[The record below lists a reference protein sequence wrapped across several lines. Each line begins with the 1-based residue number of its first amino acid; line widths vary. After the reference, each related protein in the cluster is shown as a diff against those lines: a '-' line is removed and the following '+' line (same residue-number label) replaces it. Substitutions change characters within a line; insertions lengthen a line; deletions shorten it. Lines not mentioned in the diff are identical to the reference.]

1 MSINRLVEFLSTE
14 FSCIEDITDEWISS
28 SAEGNYNDFAS
39 ISAVFT
45 PSFYEDDR
53 ATVRLRQLL
62 TNLAQFQQECND
74 AEIWTEMTKINISGK
89 QLCVLLWYSMEWGL
103 TKNSTFEQF
112 ERGALAACAYLHLA
126 SINGA
131 KAYTIFNP
139 HLYQKC
145 LGVFRALY
153 RCLTYDARAAAT
165 KNKSSKKGKT
175 KKKQQ
180 QQQETTQES
189 VEAEEETFNA
199 ASFDKEEVKHLLE
212 ESCEALFE
220 IFNKVSLSGY
230 SGMAHETALLVRDL
244 GRIDVTADAK
254 VDVVENLREFKKLRR
269 FIDRSF
275 ALMHRLIDER
285 HSVGGYMVISRIVYP
300 RLAFWTFECNVVP
313 SSSTI
318 PVSFTVWRD
327 IMVKFVKIRAEMG
340 NMGELMNIFKV
351 LLNLYQR
358 CTDRSDYRTRVAQ
371 SVLQV
376 LQVLPRVFHYEFAQ
390 RINRFCR
397 TPKVSVRNFTSEIAP
412 LVLTNFDFSDADPRI
427 YDEFDNVVRISA
439 QASNTTTF
447 SPDESNRKEDLKEY
461 EGNEG
466 SKTEDSNDQSNS
478 SSEGDSDEDGDQEK
492 GKAKKPTE
500 KAAAEDERQERV
512 PVLPA
517 LYTCIIRCCIDKASS
532 VRLRAMYHL
541 ASLLD
546 ITVHHGQL
554 FHHATKM
561 FEESPRI
568 FVGGFTETNEDGN
581 EGEEINENMFLDDS
595 EIVIDN
601 VMLHIIQTG
610 AGDDSAGVRKNSLI
624 ALQVFFPSIEDSS
637 QVESAV
643 ECLKERCLDSSL
655 MVRKQA
661 AEVLSHLFSTC
672 TQHWKILEA
681 GWLGAV
687 LPMINDREQSV
698 QHLVAQIVT
707 KTVLNP
713 LLGEMNDNSWELLH
727 SIELE
732 NNYRRLLIRALMLE
746 HREGNI
752 KSSVVDSLNSKL
764 DTCPDQSDAIWM
776 LLSDLSAVFKVKPQK
791 AILAWNALEDGDPN
805 NRVRYVSKV
814 LAKSCNDIN
823 INTRVDL
830 ICDLKD
836 KIENFKI
843 HAPNISSV
851 YLCLAKLLDAV
862 GDEGKGK
869 TSLAKIGK
877 RVLDDCRGKIR
888 ESLYKIDE
896 EYEDAEKLEAR
907 ETLLIRMFTTIGEVV
922 QFSPQLMSIG
932 LRHFDALK
940 TVLASDICHEE
951 ELPILNSAMPSLNPT
966 PAASRAPS
974 PTHSVSS
981 DGGSSQPTSTS
992 SQGASSTHS
1001 GPVIPQH
1008 IVKEAVTNRRPL
1020 LTPRV
1025 RAYAVLTIGKFC
1037 LMDEKIAK
1045 ATIPVFVKQLRLN
1058 PDHVIRNN
1066 IALVVCDLCI
1076 RYTLMVD
1083 RYSPIVA
1090 ACLKDRSTLVRQ
1102 QTLESLTS
1110 LIKEQFI
1117 RWEGQIMYRFV
1128 STILD
1133 ENKCI
1138 SEYTKFCL
1146 RDVLL
1151 QQFPDLFESHFIEC
1165 LMYFNNVE
1173 VNCERKGAQDL
1184 LDQSQKVCLFGK
1196 DNFENRMTIYKFML
1210 STYDD
1215 GRKFGLMAQICTQ
1228 ILCPVMNG
1236 KLKYDNP
1243 RVYALVKDALTVM
1256 SLKEIKLNMDVGKGP
1271 DEEDEPPAA
1280 VVAVAKEIVTIAFRK
1295 AMLEYVMPTLL
1306 DLRAYFNERRSALRK
1321 ELYAI
1326 FRAICREH
1334 KEQMDAF
1341 LDGDAQLKAEVE
1353 YDIRRYEHREK
1364 MERALAKK
1372 RAEEAAAIRRM
1383 SRRSLAAPRQNNND
1397 REDMNTTQR
1406 NTSAEDRALEQG
1418 PTVRGD
1424 EIPSSNVKSGRKSI
1438 HERNLRS
1445 HRVPIAD
1452 VSSSSGSMERLNEF
1466 AVAKAC
1472 MPIAGPPVSSSSN
1485 TDTRSGSSTETPFPP
1500 SSITTSPR
1508 TTASVSLESSASESC
1523 KGGKEIISSSSVGAL
1538 RRSAMNV
1545 EQSDKSDTKE
1555 NGGKKSEKAGAVISS
1570 SSSDTD
1576 SYITARTHP
1585 VTESPKSVKGDKNR
1599 TNNESV
1605 ESAEHDENRAQGEYE
1620 KGAEKARHRARG
1632 EPKTSE
1638 SEQLNTS
1645 RSSRSTSAP
1654 KTYTVS
1660 VSDESSVKEDE
1671 KDLQRLVLSSRAVLQ
1686 ASDHVSGPGGDVPP
1700 SQRENSVSKREGC
1713 ADPTTCSMDRDTDTG
1728 PSENAEKND
1737 LDAAAKSTEQGK
1749 ENFRAPGKRP
1759 KRRSSRTP
1767 ATSSQSEPALSTRS
1781 LRSKSTSSSAES
1793 LVFGR
1798 AASTPIKG
1806 ATNLTFAD
1814 LNLSAIQSGE
1824 DSQKSSRRR
1833 SGGLRRSS
1841 SSQITSL
1848 PEED

>member
-1 MSINRLVEFLSTE
+1 MSINHLVEFLSTE

-28 SAEGNYNDFAS
+28 STEGNYNDFAS

-45 PSFYEDDR
+45 PSFYDDDR

-62 TNLAQFQQECND
+62 TNIAEFQQECND
-74 AEIWTEMTKINISGK
+74 AEIWTEMTKINISGR

-145 LGVFRALY
+145 LGMFRALY

-165 KNKSSKKGKT
+165 KSKSSRKGKT

-180 QQQETTQES
+180 QQQEESTQEN

-220 IFNKVSLSGY
+220 IFNKALAVSLSGY

-244 GRIDVTADAK
+244 GRIDVAADAK
-254 VDVVENLREFKKLRR
+254 VDVVENLREFRRLRR

-285 HSVGGYMVISRIVYP
+285 HSVGGYMVISRIIYP

-351 LLNLYQR
+351 LQNLYQR

-397 TPKVSVRNFTSEIAP
+397 TQKVSVRNFTSEIAP
-412 LVLTNFDFSDADPRI
+412 LVLTNFDFSDTDPRI
-427 YDEFDNVVRISA
+427 YDEFDNILKSSA
-439 QASNTTTF
+439 QASNTTT
-447 SPDESNRKEDLKEY
+447 SSRDESKREEDLKEY
-461 EGNEG
+461 EENEG
-466 SKTEDSNDQSNS
+466 SKIEDPNDKSNS

-492 GKAKKPTE
+492 AKAKPNK
-500 KAAAEDERQERV
+500 KAVAGDERQERV

-581 EGEEINENMFLDDS
+581 EDEEINENMFLDDS

-624 ALQVFFPSIEDSS
+624 AMQVFFPSIEVSS

-661 AEVLSHLFSTC
+661 AEVLSHLFATC
-672 TQHWKILEA
+672 TRHWKILEA

-698 QHLVAQIVT
+698 QHLIAQIVT

-713 LLGEMNDNSWELLH
+713 LLGEMDDNSWELLH

-752 KSSVVDSLNSKL
+752 KSSVVNSLNSKL

-814 LAKSCNDIN
+814 LAKSCDDIN
-823 INTRVDL
+823 CNTRVDL

-851 YLCLAKLLDAV
+851 YLCLAKLLNAV
-862 GDEGKGK
+862 GEEGKGK
-869 TSLAKIGK
+869 TALAKVGK
-877 RVLDDCRGKIR
+877 RILDDCRGKIR

-907 ETLLIRMFTTIGEVV
+907 ETLLIRMFTTIGEAV
-922 QFSPQLMSIG
+922 QFSPQLMSNG

-951 ELPILNSAMPSLNPT
+951 ELPVLNSAVPSLNPT

-1008 IVKEAVTNRRPL
+1008 IVREAMTNRRAL

-1076 RYTLMVD
+1076 RYFRYTLMVD

-1090 ACLKDRSTLVRQ
+1090 ACLKDRSTL
-1102 QTLESLTS
+1102 
-1110 LIKEQFI
+1110 
-1117 RWEGQIMYRFV
+1117 IMYRFV

-1196 DNFENRMTIYKFML
+1196 DNFENRMTIYKFMASFHHLCIRLGPRDIFYSIQL

-1228 ILCPVMNG
+1228 ILCPLMNG

-1364 MERALAKK
+1364 VERALARR
-1372 RAEEAAAIRRM
+1372 RAEEAAAMRRM
-1383 SRRSLAAPRQNNND
+1383 SRRSFAAPRPNNND
-1397 REDMNTTQR
+1397 GEDMNTTQR
-1406 NTSAEDRALEQG
+1406 NTSAEDKALDQG
-1418 PTVRGD
+1418 PTARGH
-1424 EIPSSNVKSGRKSI
+1424 EIPDPRIKSGRKSI

-1445 HRVPIAD
+1445 YRVPIAD
-1452 VSSSSGSMERLNEF
+1452 VSSSSSTNMDRFKDF
-1466 AVAKAC
+1466 AVTRSC
-1472 MPIAGPPVSSSSN
+1472 MQIARPPESSSSN
-1485 TDTRSGSSTETPFPP
+1485 TDTRSGSSSETPFPP

-1508 TTASVSLESSASESC
+1508 ATASISLESSASESC
-1523 KGGKEIISSSSVGAL
+1523 KEGKEVIPSSSDEAV
-1538 RRSAMNV
+1538 RRSPVNI
-1545 EQSDKSDTKE
+1545 EQSDKSDKDKE
-1555 NGGKKSEKAGAVISS
+1555 GKKSGKAGAVISS

-1576 SYITARTHP
+1576 SYVTARTHP
-1585 VTESPKSVKGDKNR
+1585 LSESPKDAKEDKNR
-1599 TNNESV
+1599 AQNE
-1605 ESAEHDENRAQGEYE
+1605 YT
-1620 KGAEKARHRARG
+1620 KGVEKARLSARG
-1632 EPKTSE
+1632 EPITSE
-1638 SEQLNTS
+1638 SEQPNSS

-1654 KTYTVS
+1654 KTYNVS
-1660 VSDESSVKEDE
+1660 VSDESSSARERRRE
-1671 KDLQRLVLSSRAVLQ
+1671 KF
-1686 ASDHVSGPGGDVPP
+1686 
-1700 SQRENSVSKREGC
+1700 
-1713 ADPTTCSMDRDTDTG
+1713 
-1728 PSENAEKND
+1728 
-1737 LDAAAKSTEQGK
+1737 AKAG
-1749 ENFRAPGKRP
+1749 AIV
-1759 KRRSSRTP
+1759 
-1767 ATSSQSEPALSTRS
+1767 
-1781 LRSKSTSSSAES
+1781 TSSSSGMFHVFMNFSS
-1793 LVFGR
+1793 LNVR
-1798 AASTPIKG
+1798 
-1806 ATNLTFAD
+1806 
-1814 LNLSAIQSGE
+1814 
-1824 DSQKSSRRR
+1824 
-1833 SGGLRRSS
+1833 LRPGFK
-1841 SSQITSL
+1841 TVL
-1848 PEED
+1848 LLAY

>member
-1 MSINRLVEFLSTE
+1 MSIKRLVEFLSTE

-28 SAEGNYNDFAS
+28 SSEGNYNDFAS

-74 AEIWTEMTKINISGK
+74 AEIWTEMTKIDISGK

-103 TKNSTFEQF
+103 AKNSTFELF

-145 LGVFRALY
+145 LAVFRALY
-153 RCLTYDARAAAT
+153 RCLTYDSRAVAS
-165 KNKSSKKGKT
+165 KNKSNKGKT

-180 QQQETTQES
+180 QQQEEMMQENA
-189 VEAEEETFNA
+189 EAEEETFNA

-254 VDVVENLREFKKLRR
+254 VEVVENLREFRKLRR

-327 IMVKFVKIRAEMG
+327 IMVKFVKVRAEIG

-351 LLNLYQR
+351 LQNLYQR
-358 CTDRSDYRTRVAQ
+358 CTDRLDYRTRVAQ

-376 LQVLPRVFHYEFAQ
+376 LQVLPRVFHYEFVQ

-397 TPKVSVRNFTSEIAP
+397 TQKVSVRNFTSEIAP
-412 LVLTNFDFSDADPRI
+412 LVLTNFDFSDADPSI
-427 YDEFDNVVRISA
+427 YDEFDNAVKTSA
-439 QASNTTTF
+439 QGSNTTA
-447 SPDESNRKEDLKEY
+447 SPSDESKRKEDLHEY
-461 EGNEG
+461 EEHEGNV
-466 SKTEDSNDQSNS
+466 TENPNDESNS
-478 SSEGDSDEDGDQEK
+478 ASESDSDGDGDQEK
-492 GKAKKPTE
+492 AKTKPTK
-500 KAAAEDERQERV
+500 KAAVEDERHERV

-561 FEESPRI
+561 FEESPKI
-568 FVGGFTETNEDGN
+568 FVGGFSEPSEDGN
-581 EGEEINENMFLDDS
+581 EEEEVNELMYLDDS

-610 AGDDSAGVRKNSLI
+610 AGDDTAGVRKNSLI

-637 QVESAV
+637 QVETAV
-643 ECLKERCLDSSL
+643 ECLKESCLDSSL

-661 AEVLSHLFSTC
+661 AEVLSHLFAMC

-707 KTVLNP
+707 RTVLNP
-713 LLGEMNDNSWELLH
+713 LLGEMSENSWELLH

-746 HREGNI
+746 HKEGNI

-776 LLSDLSAVFKVKPQK
+776 LLSDLSAVFKVKPHK

-823 INTRVDL
+823 SDTRVDL
-830 ICDLKD
+830 ISDLKD
-836 KIENFKI
+836 KIENFRI

-851 YLCLAKLLDAV
+851 YLCLAKLMNAV
-862 GDEGKGK
+862 GEEGKGK
-869 TSLAKIGK
+869 TALAKFGK
-877 RVLDDCRGKIR
+877 RILDDCRGKIR

-907 ETLLIRMFTTIGEVV
+907 ETLLIRMFSTIGDAV

-951 ELPILNSAMPSLNPT
+951 ELPIVNSAIPSLNPT
-966 PAASRAPS
+966 PVASRAPS
-974 PTHSVSS
+974 PSHSVSS

-1008 IVKEAVTNRRPL
+1008 IVKEAMTNRRAL

-1058 PDHVIRNN
+1058 PDHLIRNN

-1133 ENKCI
+1133 ENRSI

-1165 LMYFNNVE
+1165 LMYFNKVQ
-1173 VNCERKGAQDL
+1173 VSCEREGVQDL
-1184 LDQSQKVCLFGK
+1184 LDQSQKVCLFGRN
-1196 DNFENRMTIYKFML
+1196 NFENRMTIYKFML

-1215 GRKFGLMAQICTQ
+1215 AKKFGLMAQICTQ
-1228 ILCPVMNG
+1228 ILCPLMNG
-1236 KLKYDNP
+1236 KFKYESP
-1243 RVYALVKDALTVM
+1243 QVYALVKDALTVM

-1306 DLRAYFNERRSALRK
+1306 DLRAYFNERRSTLRK

-1326 FRAICREH
+1326 FRVICREH

-1353 YDIRRYEHREK
+1353 YDIRRYEQH
-1364 MERALAKK
+1364 ERAERAMARK

-1383 SRRSLAAPRQNNND
+1383 SRRSFAVQKQNSNN
-1397 REDMNTTQR
+1397 EDMNTTQR
-1406 NTSAEDRALEQG
+1406 NTSAENKVLEQG
-1418 PTVRGD
+1418 PTVQGN
-1424 EIPSSNVKSGRKSI
+1424 EIPSSNVKKNGRKSI
-1438 HERNLRS
+1438 RDRNLRS
-1445 HRVPIAD
+1445 YQIPIAD
-1452 VSSSSGSMERLNEF
+1452 ISSASSSDIDRFNGFALTKSSMQVARPPASSSSS
-1466 AVAKAC
+1466 
-1472 MPIAGPPVSSSSN
+1472 
-1485 TDTRSGSSTETPFPP
+1485 DTRSGSSSETPCPP

-1508 TTASVSLESSASESC
+1508 ATASISLESSASESY
-1523 KGGKEIISSSSVGAL
+1523 KEGKEEVLSSSSVE
-1538 RRSAMNV
+1538 AMRGSPANV
-1545 EQSDKSDTKE
+1545 ELSDKSD
-1555 NGGKKSEKAGAVISS
+1555 KSERPNGRTVASDSNSS
-1570 SSSDTD
+1570 
-1576 SYITARTHP
+1576 AKVHP
-1585 VTESPKSVKGDKNR
+1585 GSVD
-1599 TNNESV
+1599 
-1605 ESAEHDENRAQGEYE
+1605 DQ
-1620 KGAEKARHRARG
+1620 
-1632 EPKTSE
+1632 TSE
-1638 SEQLNTS
+1638 LFPEFTTRFFSGMRLFRRKEREERKLQRVVLSFRAVRQKRIRTS
-1645 RSSRSTSAP
+1645 RPELVLSA
-1654 KTYTVS
+1654 S
-1660 VSDESSVKEDE
+1660 
-1671 KDLQRLVLSSRAVLQ
+1671 LQRELNEVVIVVTTSLQWVPSLGRVSSELDIVHPASPLRVNLNARVAGLLRVASVLLGLTTYQSAMNRHLNVNVDVKCSQKLVLSSRAVLQ
-1686 ASDHVSGPGGDVPP
+1686 V
-1700 SQRENSVSKREGC
+1700 RR
-1713 ADPTTCSMDRDTDTG
+1713 
-1728 PSENAEKND
+1728 
-1737 LDAAAKSTEQGK
+1737 LTE
-1749 ENFRAPGKRP
+1749 F
-1759 KRRSSRTP
+1759 SS
-1767 ATSSQSEPALSTRS
+1767 
-1781 LRSKSTSSSAES
+1781 
-1793 LVFGR
+1793 
-1798 AASTPIKG
+1798 I
-1806 ATNLTFAD
+1806 
-1814 LNLSAIQSGE
+1814 
-1824 DSQKSSRRR
+1824 SRMKV
-1833 SGGLRRSS
+1833 
-1841 SSQITSL
+1841 I
-1848 PEED
+1848 

>member
-1 MSINRLVEFLSTE
+1 MSIKRLVEFLSTE

-28 SAEGNYNDFAS
+28 SSEGNYNDFAS

-74 AEIWTEMTKINISGK
+74 AEIWTEMTKIDISGK

-103 TKNSTFEQF
+103 AKNSTFELF

-145 LGVFRALY
+145 LAVFRALY
-153 RCLTYDARAAAT
+153 RCLTYDSRAVAS
-165 KNKSSKKGKT
+165 KNKSNKGKT

-180 QQQETTQES
+180 QQQEEMMQENA
-189 VEAEEETFNA
+189 EAEEETFNA

-254 VDVVENLREFKKLRR
+254 VEVVENLREFRKLRR

-327 IMVKFVKIRAEMG
+327 IMVKFVKVRAEIG

-351 LLNLYQR
+351 LQNLYQR
-358 CTDRSDYRTRVAQ
+358 CTDRLDYRTRVAQ

-376 LQVLPRVFHYEFAQ
+376 LQVLPRVFHYEFVQ

-397 TPKVSVRNFTSEIAP
+397 TQKVSVRNFTSEIAP
-412 LVLTNFDFSDADPRI
+412 LVLTNFDFSDADPSI
-427 YDEFDNVVRISA
+427 YDEFDNAVKTSA
-439 QASNTTTF
+439 QGSNTTA
-447 SPDESNRKEDLKEY
+447 SPSDESKRKEDLHEY
-461 EGNEG
+461 EEHEGNV
-466 SKTEDSNDQSNS
+466 TENPNDESNS
-478 SSEGDSDEDGDQEK
+478 ASESDSDGDGDQEK
-492 GKAKKPTE
+492 AKTKPTK
-500 KAAAEDERQERV
+500 KAAVEDERHERV

-561 FEESPRI
+561 FEESPKI
-568 FVGGFTETNEDGN
+568 FVGGFSEPSEDGN
-581 EGEEINENMFLDDS
+581 EEEEVNELMYLDDS

-610 AGDDSAGVRKNSLI
+610 AGDDT
-624 ALQVFFPSIEDSS
+624 
-637 QVESAV
+637 ES
-643 ECLKERCLDSSL
+643 CLDSSL

-661 AEVLSHLFSTC
+661 AEVLSHLFAMC
-672 TQHWKILEA
+672 TQHW
-681 GWLGAV
+681 
-687 LPMINDREQSV
+687 
-698 QHLVAQIVT
+698 
-707 KTVLNP
+707 
-713 LLGEMNDNSWELLH
+713 
-727 SIELE
+727 
-732 NNYRRLLIRALMLE
+732 RLLIRALMLE
-746 HREGNI
+746 HKEGNI

-776 LLSDLSAVFKVKPQK
+776 LLSDLSAVFKVKPHK

-805 NRVRYVSKV
+805 NRVGFLLIIAMVAFHLPISSSGKTA
-814 LAKSCNDIN
+814 LAK
-823 INTRVDL
+823 
-830 ICDLKD
+830 
-836 KIENFKI
+836 F
-843 HAPNISSV
+843 
-851 YLCLAKLLDAV
+851 
-862 GDEGKGK
+862 
-869 TSLAKIGK
+869 GK
-877 RVLDDCRGKIR
+877 RILDDCRGKIR

-907 ETLLIRMFTTIGEVV
+907 ETLLIRMFSTIGDAV

-951 ELPILNSAMPSLNPT
+951 ELPIVNSAIPSLNPT
-966 PAASRAPS
+966 PVASRAPS
-974 PTHSVSS
+974 PSHSV
-981 DGGSSQPTSTS
+981 
-992 SQGASSTHS
+992 
-1001 GPVIPQH
+1001 
-1008 IVKEAVTNRRPL
+1008 
-1020 LTPRV
+1020 
-1025 RAYAVLTIGKFC
+1025 
-1037 LMDEKIAK
+1037 DEKIAK

-1058 PDHVIRNN
+1058 PDHLIRNN

-1117 RWEGQIMYRFV
+1117 RWEGQ
-1128 STILD
+1128 
-1133 ENKCI
+1133 
-1138 SEYTKFCL
+1138 

-1165 LMYFNNVE
+1165 LMYFNKVQ
-1173 VNCERKGAQDL
+1173 VSCEREGVQDL
-1184 LDQSQKVCLFGK
+1184 LDQSQK
-1196 DNFENRMTIYKFML
+1196 
-1210 STYDD
+1210 
-1215 GRKFGLMAQICTQ
+1215 
-1228 ILCPVMNG
+1228 
-1236 KLKYDNP
+1236 
-1243 RVYALVKDALTVM
+1243 VM

-1306 DLRAYFNERRSALRK
+1306 DLRAYFNERRSTLRK

-1326 FRAICREH
+1326 FRVICREH

-1353 YDIRRYEHREK
+1353 YDIRRYEQH
-1364 MERALAKK
+1364 ERAERAMARK

-1383 SRRSLAAPRQNNND
+1383 SRRSFAVQKQNSNN
-1397 REDMNTTQR
+1397 EDMNTTQR
-1406 NTSAEDRALEQG
+1406 NTSAENKVLEQG
-1418 PTVRGD
+1418 PTVQGN
-1424 EIPSSNVKSGRKSI
+1424 EIPSSNVKKNGRKSI
-1438 HERNLRS
+1438 RDRNLRS
-1445 HRVPIAD
+1445 YQIPIAD
-1452 VSSSSGSMERLNEF
+1452 
-1466 AVAKAC
+1466 
-1472 MPIAGPPVSSSSN
+1472 I
-1485 TDTRSGSSTETPFPP
+1485 
-1500 SSITTSPR
+1500 
-1508 TTASVSLESSASESC
+1508 SSAS
-1523 KGGKEIISSSSVGAL
+1523 
-1538 RRSAMNV
+1538 
-1545 EQSDKSDTKE
+1545 T
-1555 NGGKKSEKAGAVISS
+1555 
-1570 SSSDTD
+1570 
-1576 SYITARTHP
+1576 
-1585 VTESPKSVKGDKNR
+1585 
-1599 TNNESV
+1599 
-1605 ESAEHDENRAQGEYE
+1605 
-1620 KGAEKARHRARG
+1620 
-1632 EPKTSE
+1632 
-1638 SEQLNTS
+1638 
-1645 RSSRSTSAP
+1645 
-1654 KTYTVS
+1654 
-1660 VSDESSVKEDE
+1660 
-1671 KDLQRLVLSSRAVLQ
+1671 
-1686 ASDHVSGPGGDVPP
+1686 
-1700 SQRENSVSKREGC
+1700 
-1713 ADPTTCSMDRDTDTG
+1713 
-1728 PSENAEKND
+1728 
-1737 LDAAAKSTEQGK
+1737 
-1749 ENFRAPGKRP
+1749 
-1759 KRRSSRTP
+1759 
-1767 ATSSQSEPALSTRS
+1767 
-1781 LRSKSTSSSAES
+1781 
-1793 LVFGR
+1793 
-1798 AASTPIKG
+1798 
-1806 ATNLTFAD
+1806 
-1814 LNLSAIQSGE
+1814 
-1824 DSQKSSRRR
+1824 
-1833 SGGLRRSS
+1833 
-1841 SSQITSL
+1841 
-1848 PEED
+1848 